1 MTSTRSLESM
11 KEELLALLLQEEDD
25 APPPESIALADRRG
39 LLSLSYSQQR
49 VWFIDRFTG
58 GGAAYNIPRAFEVQG
73 RLDRAALE
81 RTLNEI
87 VRRHEVLRTIF
98 DMADGAPVQ
107 VIAPELR
114 LAMPVTD
121 ISGLP
126 PDERQARAKWLA
138 QEEAQAPFDLQT
150 GPLLRARLIVLG
162 EDAYVFLLTFHHIV
176 FDAWSMGVLVGEV
189 AALYSAFVE
198 GTVPLLPE
206 LALQYAD
213 FAHWQRQRLA
223 GEVLQQQLDYWKT
236 QLQGAPAL
244 LSLPTDRP
252 RPAVQTHEGGMVPVV
267 IPAHVAKGLH
277 RISQQA
283 QATLFMALAAA
294 FNVLLSRYAGQ
305 DDICIGTPIA
315 NRQRAELEPLVG
327 FFANTLALRT
337 RVDAAQCFDELL
349 AQVKAATLGAYTH
362 QDLPFEQVVEHLA
375 PERNTSHSPLV
386 QVMFVL
392 QNAPMGKLELPGLAL
407 RPMDI
412 EHNVSP
418 LDLTLTLVEAEDGLR
433 GHVEYNTDLFDRA
446 TAERM
451 AAHFGRLLAALVA
464 NPRAPLRELDMLA
477 GGERQQLLVEWNSTA
492 HAHAHEHAQ
501 TLHGLF
507 EQQALHC
514 PETEAVKFAGQSL
527 TYRELNARANRLAHY
542 LRGQGVGA
550 DSLVGVCVERS
561 VEMVV
566 GLLGILKAG
575 GAY

>member
-49 VWFIDRFTG
+49 VWFIDRFTS

-492 HAHAHEHAQ
+492 HAQEHEHAQ

-514 PETEAVKFAGQSL
+514 PETEAIKFAGQSL
-527 TYRELNARANRLAHY
+527 TYGELNARANRLAHY

-550 DSLVGVCVERS
+550 DSLVGICVERS
-561 VEMVV
+561 VEM
-566 GLLGILKAG
+566 
-575 GAY
+575 

>member
-492 HAHAHEHAQ
+492 HAQEHEHAHAQ

-514 PETEAVKFAGQSL
+514 PETEAIKFAGQSL

-550 DSLVGVCVERS
+550 DSLVGICVERS

-566 GLLGILKAG
+566 GLLG
-575 GAY
+575 